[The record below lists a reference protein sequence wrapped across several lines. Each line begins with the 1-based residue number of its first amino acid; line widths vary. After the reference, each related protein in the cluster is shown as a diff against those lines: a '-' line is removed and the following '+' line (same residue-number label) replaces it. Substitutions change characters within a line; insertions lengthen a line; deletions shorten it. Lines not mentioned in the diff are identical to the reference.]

1 MLFRSPS
8 IQRLTLCALLSLAVA
23 GCGKSTDPQ
32 VSDPPPETQAAAPAP
47 ANAAMDATPV
57 AEATP
62 ESAPVTPAPAP
73 TPTQE
78 AATPAEDWLI
88 VPGERVGKI
97 TATSTAADLIA
108 AYGAE
113 NVKDTEFFL
122 GEGET
127 EMGTGLFLDDE
138 TKTVRI
144 LWMDSENKATPA
156 TVELTG
162 AKSVWKTAEGIS
174 LGTPLTKVQEI
185 NGKPFKLYGFEW
197 DYGGSLSEG
206 NNGNIKGL
214 PHEDPEK
221 GFQPVFF
228 GLTFQPD
235 YDAKP
240 DFPQEKYSQV
250 AGDTEFS
257 SDHAVM
263 QELDPVIY
271 AITVSF
277 PEAWE

>member
-1 MLFRSPS
+1 MHRKPA
-8 IQRLTLCALLSLAVA
+8 RLPLLALCALIALSVM
-23 GCGKSTDPQ
+23 GCGKSTT
-32 VSDPPPETQAAAPAP
+32 PESPGTTPAP
-47 ANAAMDATPV
+47 VAPTESATTAESMDATPA

-62 ESAPVTPAPAP
+62 DATPAPVTPPPAP
-73 TPTQE
+73 E
-78 AATPAEDWLI
+78 AAAPAEDWLI

-97 TATSTAADLIA
+97 TASSTAADLIA

-144 LWMDSENKATPA
+144 LWIDPENKAKPA

-162 AKSVWKTAEGIS
+162 TKSVWKTAEGIS

-206 NNGNIKGL
+206 NNGHIMGL

-263 QELDPVIY
+263 QELDPVVY

-277 PEAWE
+277 PEAGE